1 MPGSASSALCALTPQ
16 VWVGVAPV
24 GPSGHA
30 LNSSYNTRH
39 EDGYKRDLG
48 MALTNWARVV
58 PDGLLVFFPSY
69 RVLEMCVDFWKGCAN
84 LTASAREFRGTLW
97 DDITKTKQAVIEP
110 KVSSDC
116 CLGSMQS
123 LPALHNSTHRHQ
135 GALPARPY

>member
-1 MPGSASSALCALTPQ
+1 MPSSAFSALCALTLQ

-84 LTASAREFRGTLW
+84 PTASAREFRGTLW

-116 CLGSMQS
+116 CLGS
-123 LPALHNSTHRHQ
+123 
-135 GALPARPY
+135 G